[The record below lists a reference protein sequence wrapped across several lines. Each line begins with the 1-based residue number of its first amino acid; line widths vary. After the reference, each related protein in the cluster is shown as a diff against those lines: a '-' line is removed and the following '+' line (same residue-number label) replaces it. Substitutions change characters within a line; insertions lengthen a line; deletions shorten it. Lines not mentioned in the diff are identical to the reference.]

1 MKKKRGRKS
10 GKSFSPTRQ
19 QTHLETA
26 RTIQK
31 GSCFTCQSISVRCTF
46 KFRSFMSLKWKKSW
60 KEKSWKM
67 QEHAT
72 DISNNKSGSVAK
84 WIIHFAHQKNVSSGE
99 SRSEKKGHKTRIFR
113 KEPKREHEIHVM
125 QIKKHKILI
134 SNWRRNEGGRASKRK
149 EESERKKN
157 KVAALLA
164 PILKIYFIQ
173 VLVKAVFIQEVSPSL
188 MYDWGSPAAATSR
201 RCFSLPPRHVLL
213 CNFYF

>member
-10 GKSFSPTRQ
+10 GKSFSPTQ

-72 DISNNKSGSVAK
+72 DISNNKSGSVVK

-134 SNWRRNEGGRASKRK
+134 SNWRRNEGGRASERK

-157 KVAALLA
+157 KVARPDIKNIFHSSAGKSGFYSRGFAKPHVWLRFSRCCYFSSLLFPSTPPCAL
-164 PILKIYFIQ
+164 
-173 VLVKAVFIQEVSPSL
+173 V
-188 MYDWGSPAAATSR
+188 
-201 RCFSLPPRHVLL
+201 
-213 CNFYF
+213 